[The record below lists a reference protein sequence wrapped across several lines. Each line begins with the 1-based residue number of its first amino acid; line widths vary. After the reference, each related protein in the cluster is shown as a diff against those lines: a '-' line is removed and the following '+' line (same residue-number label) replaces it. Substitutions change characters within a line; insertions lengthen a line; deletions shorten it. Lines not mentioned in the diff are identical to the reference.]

1 MVKKDKKQITM
12 SGDDS
17 VKKNKMVIEDDV
29 GRGDFFFNKVVREVL
44 SEEINVIKELRDNDE
59 MSHTGIHLVGSW

>member
-1 MVKKDKKQITM
+1 M

>member
-1 MVKKDKKQITM
+1 M

-29 GRGDFFFNKVVREVL
+29 GRGDFFLFNKVVREVL
-44 SEEINVIKELRDNDE
+44 SEEINVIKELRDSDE